1 MKKSWIELAG
11 LRLKTCSYLI
21 NDDSEDEK
29 AKGTKMCVMKR
40 KLNSEVYKNCYK
52 QLNLKIK

>member
-1 MKKSWIELAG
+1 MKKSWIELAE

-52 QLNLKIK
+52 QLNLK